1 MQFQG
6 NHTMKPSMPIER
18 FALLLSL
25 TLVCAAAAISGPAPA
40 APNAPETKVKLAII
54 GLDHDHVWGLLRD
67 LAGEPNAELVGIADN
82 HQPLVDQAKT
92 KVPSTVKFYSDYVKM
107 LDEMKPDGVIVTT
120 ENDRHLEILRECAKR
135 HIHYSTEKPMA
146 TTAADARE
154 MERLANQAGIKVMV
168 NYWNAWVAPTH
179 ALYHRIHDGE
189 LGPVQRIIVRYGHQ
203 GPKEIGVSKYFADW
217 LYDPVKNGGGAIMD
231 FGCYGAEWAVWLKGR
246 PARVSAV
253 TQKLK
258 VDQHNAVDDDAT
270 IVLDYP
276 DGTAIIEASWDWP
289 YNMGQVQ
296 VFGPKGSLLATARDL
311 FTRSP
316 KNNVANGA
324 LDGERVAV
332 DPPVHERSNPVS
344 YFVDCIRNNKPIEDP
359 LSMKLNVQVM
369 EILDAARESARTGK
383 QVELR

>member
-1 MQFQG
+1 
-6 NHTMKPSMPIER
+6 MKLSLSIKR
-18 FALLLSL
+18 FALFLSVIA
-25 TLVCAAAAISGPAPA
+25 VCAAAAISGPSPA
-40 APNAPETKVKLAII
+40 GPKAAETKTKLAII
-54 GLDHDHVWGLLRD
+54 GLDHDHVWGLLKD
-67 LAGEPNAELVGIADN
+67 LAGEPNAELIAIADD

-92 KVPSTVKFYSDYVKM
+92 KVPPTVKFYSDYIKM

-154 MERLANQAGIKVMV
+154 MEKLANQAGIKVMV
-168 NYWNAWVAPTH
+168 NYWNAWVASTH
-179 ALYHRIHDGE
+179 ELYHRVHDSQ
-189 LGPVQRIIVRYGHQ
+189 LGPVQRIIVQYGHQ

-246 PARVSAV
+246 PSRVSAV

-311 FTRSP
+311 FSRSP
-316 KNNVANGA
+316 SDSVAKVG
-324 LDGERVAV
+324 LEGERVTL
-332 DPPVHERSNPVS
+332 DPPIHEESNPIS

-359 LSMKLNVQVM
+359 LSMKINVQVM

-383 QVELR
+383 QQELH

>member
-1 MQFQG
+1 MKLPAPSSLLLPLVIVFVLLFSDTPSTSRARQSV
-6 NHTMKPSMPIER
+6 KPS
-18 FALLLSL
+18 
-25 TLVCAAAAISGPAPA
+25 
-40 APNAPETKVKLAII
+40 ETKTRIAII
-54 GLDHDHVWGLLRD
+54 GLDHDHVWGLLKD
-67 LAGEPNAELVGIADN
+67 IAGEPGADLIAIADPHPELVSK
-82 HQPLVDQAKT
+82 AKAQ
-92 KVPSTVKFYSDYVKM
+92 VSATVRFYSDYVRM
-107 LDEMKPDGVIVTT
+107 LDEARPEAAIVTT
-120 ENDRHLEILRECAKR
+120 ANDRHLEILRECAKR

-154 MERLANQAGIKVMV
+154 MQRLANQAGIKVMV

-179 ALYHRIHDGE
+179 ELYHRVHDNQ
-189 LGPVQRIIVRYGHQ
+189 LGPVQRIIVQYGHQ

-258 VDQHNAVDDDAT
+258 VEQHNPVDDDAT

-311 FTRSP
+311 FSRQTGRQEVS
-316 KNNVANGA
+316 AA
-324 LDGERVAV
+324 LEGERVAL
-332 DPPVHERSNPVS
+332 DAPAHETSNPIS

-359 LSMKLNVQVM
+359 LSMKVNVQVM

-383 QVELR
+383 QQELR

>member
-1 MQFQG
+1 
-6 NHTMKPSMPIER
+6 MKPQPS
-18 FALLLSL
+18 LLRGL
-25 TLVCAAAAISGPAPA
+25 TLVVILLWLVTSRPTLYAQVNVA
-40 APNAPETKVKLAII
+40 EKKTKLAIV
-54 GLDHDHVWGLLRD
+54 GLDHDHVWGLLKD
-67 LAGEPNAELVGIADN
+67 LTEEPNAELVAIADS
-82 HQPLVDQAKT
+82 HSELVDRAKS
-92 KVPSTVKFYSDYVKM
+92 KVSAHVKFYSDYVQM

-120 ENDRHLEILRECAKR
+120 ENDRHLGILRECAKR
-135 HIHYSTEKPMA
+135 HIHYSTEKPLA

-179 ALYHRIHDGE
+179 ALYHRVKDNQVGSI
-189 LGPVQRIIVRYGHQ
+189 QKIIVRYGHQ

-246 PARVSAV
+246 PTRVSAV

-258 VDQHNAVDDDAT
+258 VEQHNSVDDDAT

-289 YNMGQVQ
+289 YNMGQVE
-296 VFGPKGSLLATARDL
+296 VFGPKGSLLATRNDL
-311 FTRSP
+311 FFRSP
-316 KNNVANGA
+316 TETVAKVG
-324 LDGERVAV
+324 LEGERVAL
-332 DPPVHERSNPVS
+332 DPTPRLPSNPIS
-344 YFVDCIRNNKPIEDP
+344 YFVDRIRNNKPIEDP

-369 EILDAARESARTGK
+369 EILDAARESVRTGK
-383 QVELR
+383 QQELH